1 MADDG
6 NELSSEGRDL
16 VVLGL
21 EVDGVVVIDAARGS
35 RKEKWRSS
43 KAGRGRGQERH
54 DATLKSPKSKLNFP
68 FGLGLQA
75 TSWTTPRPL
84 GARYK

>member
-6 NELSSEGRDL
+6 NELPSEGRDL

-21 EVDGVVVIDAARGS
+21 EVDGVVVIDVARGS

-43 KAGRGRGQERH
+43 KAGG
-54 DATLKSPKSKLNFP
+54 A
-68 FGLGLQA
+68 
-75 TSWTTPRPL
+75 
-84 GARYK
+84 GARSVTMRH